1 MTNLDL
7 EEKYKEFI
15 KTSIKNILPNV
26 KIYIYGSRV
35 KGTAQ
40 KYSDVDIAIK
50 CQEKIPF
57 DKFLTLKAFFEDS
70 TLPYQVD
77 LIDLD
82 SISEKF
88 SNLIKDDLVEI

>member
-50 CQEKIPF
+50 CK
-57 DKFLTLKAFFEDS
+57 KKSL
-70 TLPYQVD
+70 
-77 LIDLD
+77 LIN
-82 SISEKF
+82 F
-88 SNLIKDDLVEI
+88 

>member
-40 KYSDVDIAIK
+40 KYSDVDIAVK
-50 CQEKIPF
+50 CPTKIPF
-57 DKFLTLKAFFEDS
+57 EKILKLKAYFEDS
-70 TLPYQVD
+70 TFPYQVD